1 MLQDRNKKVLR
12 VRALIILAFSVGT
25 FAAAQQTYKFP
36 FLNPDLT
43 VSARVDDLVGRMT
56 LDEKISQ
63 MMDVAPAIDRLGIPA
78 YNWWNECLHGVAR
91 AGLATV
97 FPQAIGLGATWDQDL
112 IYRVATVISDEARA
126 KHHEYVRKG
135 SRARYQGLT
144 FWSPNINIFRDP
156 RWGRGQE
163 TYGEDPFLT
172 GKIAVQ
178 FIKGLQGNDPKYFK
192 VISTVKHFAVHS
204 GPEPARHSFNAV
216 INERDLRETYLPQF
230 EMGIKEGKAYSVMCA
245 YNSFLGKPCCSS
257 NRLLTDILRNEWGFK
272 GYIVSDCGAIAD
284 IYRGH
289 KYVSTPDSAASDAVR
304 AGTDLECSNVY
315 RNLKTAVTN
324 NLISEQEIDVSVKR
338 LFTARFLLGMF
349 DPPEMVKYAQIP
361 YSVVDCKE
369 NKQLALE
376 TARNSMVL
384 LKNRDNILPLKKNC
398 GTVAVIGPNSDQ
410 TFVLLGNY
418 NGTPSDPVTP
428 LRGIKEKLSGTAEVL
443 YAQGC
448 NWVAGMPGQKP
459 DEELK
464 TEALEIA
471 KKADV
476 VIMCMGI
483 TPRLEG
489 EEMRVNIDGFKGG
502 DRTSLDLPAVQEEL
516 IKAIHTLGKPVILV
530 LLNGSAFSINWEK
543 ENIPAILES
552 WYGGQAAGLAIAD
565 VLFGD
570 YNPGGRLP
578 VTFYKS
584 VNDLPSFDDY
594 SMKNRTYRYFT
605 GEPLFPF
612 GYGLSYTTFSYK
624 NLKVKNM
631 ANTGDSVKVT
641 VSVKNT
647 GRREGDEV
655 VELYLTDLTADVPV
669 AIHALKGFERIHLK
683 PGELKTVVMT
693 IPPDAFSVID
703 NNNKRVIRPGKFQVF
718 VGGRQPDPK
727 ALKGESGI
735 LKSIITLI

>member
-1 MLQDRNKKVLR
+1 
-12 VRALIILAFSVGT
+12 
-25 FAAAQQTYKFP
+25 
-36 FLNPDLT
+36 
-43 VSARVDDLVGRMT
+43 
-56 LDEKISQ
+56 
-63 MMDVAPAIDRLGIPA
+63 
-78 YNWWNECLHGVAR
+78 
-91 AGLATV
+91 
-97 FPQAIGLGATWDQDL
+97 
-112 IYRVATVISDEARA
+112 
-126 KHHEYVRKG
+126 
-135 SRARYQGLT
+135 
-144 FWSPNINIFRDP
+144 
-156 RWGRGQE
+156 
-163 TYGEDPFLT
+163 
-172 GKIAVQ
+172 
-178 FIKGLQGNDPKYFK
+178 
-192 VISTVKHFAVHS
+192 
-204 GPEPARHSFNAV
+204 
-216 INERDLRETYLPQF
+216 
-230 EMGIKEGKAYSVMCA
+230 
-245 YNSFLGKPCCSS
+245 
-257 NRLLTDILRNEWGFK
+257 
-272 GYIVSDCGAIAD
+272 
-284 IYRGH
+284 
-289 KYVSTPDSAASDAVR
+289 
-304 AGTDLECSNVY
+304 
-315 RNLKTAVTN
+315 
-324 NLISEQEIDVSVKR
+324 
-338 LFTARFLLGMF
+338 
-349 DPPEMVKYAQIP
+349 
-361 YSVVDCKE
+361 
-369 NKQLALE
+369 
-376 TARNSMVL
+376 
-384 LKNRDNILPLKKNC
+384 
-398 GTVAVIGPNSDQ
+398 
-410 TFVLLGNY
+410 
-418 NGTPSDPVTP
+418 
-428 LRGIKEKLSGTAEVL
+428 
-443 YAQGC
+443 
-448 NWVAGMPGQKP
+448 MPGEKA

-655 VELYLTDLTADVPV
+655 VQLYLTDLTADVPI
-669 AIHALKGFERIHLK
+669 AIHALKGFERVHLK